1 MGRRAR
7 SAPVH
12 EQPVARPPERPP
24 WDVRTK
30 SRMERIA
37 ERARRRRVFL
47 TVLCVVLL
55 AVALLVAVPTLI
67 RNHDVDRWERCVEQ
81 RTGSTLGSRPV
92 VSRTVVEACGPI
104 PRSKRLPAD
113 RRN

>member
-7 SAPVH
+7 SAPIH

-37 ERARRRRVFL
+37 ERARRRRGLL
-47 TVLCVVLL
+47 TVLCVLVL
-55 AVALLVAVPTLI
+55 AVALLVAVPTFI

-92 VSRTVVEACGPI
+92 VSRSVVEACGPI